1 MGAQVADKDTDQL
14 PLGGHHSAIIQ
25 SFRQSSLG
33 PLPRL
38 GSTAFPGLF
47 EPPGVRAAPSG
58 VGWNSPHPGF
68 CRGGA
73 GRGAVAGQAVGSQLA
88 APQTGRWD
96 PRPRWRAE
104 VDTESPADLPTSS
117 LRGKQG
123 SKCMAGTHQCQ
134 APPLRRGLSPPTAP
148 PWSQDHAP
156 RGSPRRRV
164 GALTEPWGPTLECC
178 CTAITPRGG
187 HRCLTNQTPAGAAGP
202 PPHPPQSPTAPPP
215 PRSVYVPLTSRST
228 FRRWM

>member
-117 LRGKQG
+117 LRGQAGVQVHGGNTPMPG
-123 SKCMAGTHQCQ
+123 S
-134 APPLRRGLSPPTAP
+134 
-148 PWSQDHAP
+148 
-156 RGSPRRRV
+156 
-164 GALTEPWGPTLECC
+164 
-178 CTAITPRGG
+178 
-187 HRCLTNQTPAGAAGP
+187 TPAQGTVSAHSPALVSGP
-202 PPHPPQSPTAPPP
+202 RPQRKSTEMGGGPDRAVGSDPGVLLYCHHPQGGTQ
-215 PRSVYVPLTSRST
+215 VLD
-228 FRRWM
+228 